1 MKQIP
6 FLAALMAIS
15 ATAMSSAAVIEET
28 LISARNNIRVE
39 HWHRDY
45 RDLQLPV
52 AAKWSIRKSVLR
64 GGKQEGV
71 DIIEVDNGRLRFTV
85 IPTRGMSI
93 YEAALGDVRLGWNSP
108 VKELVHPRHINL
120 QSRGGLGWLEGFNE
134 WMVRCGLESAGHPGE
149 DRFINNVGDETSMN
163 LTLHGKIGNIPASE
177 VQVLIETEPPC
188 RIKIR
193 GRVDERMFYG
203 PQLEL
208 WTEIA
213 AEIGSDTFTIQDTLT
228 NRGGS
233 EQEFQLIYHGNF
245 GPPLLGEG
253 ARLIAPLRKISPFNA
268 HAAKSIAGHATY
280 GPPTRGFIE
289 QVYCLQPWA
298 DRQGQTAVMLHNPA
312 GNRGVHISWS
322 LQELPYLTQW
332 KNSADLNS
340 GYVTGI
346 EPGTGF
352 PYNRRVERHF
362 GRVPK
367 LQPGQ
372 TRRFT
377 LAFTI
382 LDSAED
388 IAQSRQQITDIAAGR
403 PTEIQSSPEV
413 DITEFD

>member
-1 MKQIP
+1 MKKLP
-6 FLAALMAIS
+6 FIVALVSFNLAVM
-15 ATAMSSAAVIEET
+15 SAAAIQET
-28 LISARNNIRVE
+28 LISTQDNVRVE

-52 AAKWSIRKSVLR
+52 DAKWSVRKSILR

-71 DIIEVDNGRLRFTV
+71 DLIEVDNGRLRFAV

-93 YEAALGDVRLGWNSP
+93 YEVVLGDVRLGWNSP

-149 DRFINNVGDETSMN
+149 DRFINNTGDEAAMN

-177 VQVLIETEPPC
+177 VQVILETEPPY
-188 RIKIR
+188 RIKVR

-213 AEIGSDTFTIQDTLT
+213 AEIGSNTFTIQDSLT

-233 EQEFQLIYHGNF
+233 DQEFQLIYHANF
-245 GPPLLGEG
+245 GPPLLGKG
-253 ARLIAPLRKISPFNA
+253 AQLVAPLRKVSPFNQHAAQSIDA
-268 HAAKSIAGHATY
+268 HAAY
-280 GPPTRGFIE
+280 GPPTQGFVE
-289 QVYCLQPWA
+289 QVYCLRPWT
-298 DRQGQTAVMLHNPA
+298 DRWGKTTVMLHNSA
-312 GNRGVHISWS
+312 GNQGVRMSWS

-352 PYNRRVERHF
+352 PYNRRIERHF

-367 LQPGQ
+367 LKPGQ
-372 TRRFT
+372 TRHFT

-382 LDSAED
+382 LNNAEEVED
-388 IAQSRQQITDIAAGR
+388 SRQQIAAIAAGR
-403 PTEIQSSPEV
+403 PPQLQSTPEV
-413 DITEFD
+413 NLADFE